1 MCLPLSQET
10 QPLNETFLK
19 GLGLPESLV
28 YVIHKR
34 NPNLEIL

>member
-19 GLGLPESLV
+19 GLGLSESLV